1 MKPDFETAAIRAYE
15 TMVRNSVSYAPISPL
30 PILKRMKGVLVVSFA
45 EMADRIGIGR
55 HCVLDNLNVET
66 HDAFTAVDV
75 HNGTLHYI
83 VAYNQR
89 LPTYVT
95 DRALARELGHIV
107 LHHDGTRPEET
118 RNEEALVFARHLLCP
133 RPLIRS
139 IQDAGITVTTELL
152 GNVTGCYERCQ
163 ACIRQTPG
171 AHVPPELNRLVRQQF
186 ADYVNELRDFQ
197 SYLSKDDK
205 TGPVDFGTYMENY
218 EE

>member
-1 MKPDFETAAIRAYE
+1 MKPDLETAAIRAYE
-15 TMVRNSVSYAPISPL
+15 TLIRNNVSYAPISPL

-55 HCVLDNLNVET
+55 HCVLDNLTEEN

-75 HNGTLHYI
+75 HNGTNHYI
-83 VAYNQR
+83 IAYNQR

-107 LHHDGTRPEET
+107 LGHNGTRPEET

-133 RPLIRS
+133 RPLIRL
-139 IQDAGITVTTELL
+139 IQDAGITITTELL

-163 ACIRQTPG
+163 GCIRQTPG
-171 AHVPPELNRLVRQQF
+171 AKVPPELNRLVRQQF
-186 ADYVNELRDFQ
+186 EEYVNELRGFQ
-197 SYLSKDDK
+197 SFLSKDDH
-205 TGPVDFGTYMENY
+205 TGPVDFGTYFDFY

>member
-1 MKPDFETAAIRAYE
+1 MKPDINTAAIRAYE
-15 TMVRNSVSYAPISPL
+15 TLIKHRVAYAPISPL
-30 PILKRMKGVLVVSFA
+30 PILKSMKGVLVLSFA
-45 EMADRIGIGR
+45 EMADTIGVER
-55 HCVLDNLNVET
+55 HCVLGNLTEEN

-107 LHHDGTRPEET
+107 LSHDGTKHEEV
-118 RNEEALVFARHLLCP
+118 RNEEALVFSRHLLCP

-139 IQDAGITVTTELL
+139 IQDAGITITTELL

-163 ACIRQTPG
+163 ACIRATPG
-171 AHVPPELNRLVRQQF
+171 ANVPPELNRLVRSQF
-186 ADYVNELRDFQ
+186 SDYVDNLLDYQNF
-197 SYLSKDDK
+197 LSRGDK
-205 TGPVDFGTYMENY
+205 SSPVDFGTYLDNY